1 MYCPKCGQ
9 QEAADDTRFCP
20 RCGLPVSGLA
30 QWLAKAGAPA
40 ADEEA
45 PSALASP
52 RRKGI
57 RRGAKLMFLS
67 LVLLPLF
74 FGLCFPA
81 DSPVPLFVPLTFFL
95 AGLSLTLYC
104 RIFSEDTPPAKR
116 RPARPSK

>member
-1 MYCPKCGQ
+1 
-9 QEAADDTRFCP
+9 
-20 RCGLPVSGLA
+20 
-30 QWLAKAGAPA
+30 
-40 ADEEA
+40 
-45 PSALASP
+45 
-52 RRKGI
+52 
-57 RRGAKLMFLS
+57 MFLS

-116 RPARPSK
+116 RPARPSKLATMFGGTSLPPASSIGMNSAAGQRMRTAEMSQPPSVVEHTTKLLGRD